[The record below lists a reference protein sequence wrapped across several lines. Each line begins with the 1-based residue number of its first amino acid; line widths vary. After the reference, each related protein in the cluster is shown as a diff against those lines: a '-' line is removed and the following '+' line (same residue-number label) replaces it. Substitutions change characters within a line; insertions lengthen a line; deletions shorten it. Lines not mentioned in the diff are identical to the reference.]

1 MRKFSN
7 FHWSEKKHT
16 QYSVSKFKTPACLYI
31 ILQPHHDESLIV
43 KPLSSNWELAQ
54 WVLYVLFF
62 FFFKWK
68 YSTLMNHVMIQCTT
82 QQYYFSSKKGLL
94 VLSLYLWKSIHGH
107 LSQFQLINQNFVPE
121 IPTGKHSWQIKSLS
135 YCQKARCYRLHIKN
149 WENIRWDVQEQESVR
164 WWVVLSSPEPRQ
176 TKFCKMEEQ
185 ADNFISDTPSPPP
198 CSFLC
203 SLQMIVSWVVL
214 LGLKFNTNIRHST
227 KCPHLEH
234 SHKIKCLYDHKP
246 SFLVVSLCSP
256 TTVMLSLYTL
266 NWSICSSREHK
277 HPGVMNMLT
286 LASLSLKT

>member
-16 QYSVSKFKTPACLYI
+16 QYSISKFKTPACLYI

-54 WVLYVLFF
+54 WVLYVLYF

-82 QQYYFSSKKGLL
+82 QQYYFSSKNGLL

-135 YCQKARCYRLHIKN
+135 YCQKQGVTDFTLRTEKTYAEMFKSKN
-149 WENIRWDVQEQESVR
+149 QSDGGWSSVH
-164 WWVVLSSPEPRQ
+164 LSQGRQ
-176 TKFCKMEEQ
+176 NSAKWKSKQT
-185 ADNFISDTPSPPP
+185 ISFQTPSPPP
-198 CSFLC
+198 PSMFL
-203 SLQMIVSWVVL
+203 SLQLTDDCQLS
-214 LGLKFNTNIRHST
+214 GFIRS
-227 KCPHLEH
+227 
-234 SHKIKCLYDHKP
+234 
-246 SFLVVSLCSP
+246 
-256 TTVMLSLYTL
+256 
-266 NWSICSSREHK
+266 
-277 HPGVMNMLT
+277 
-286 LASLSLKT
+286 